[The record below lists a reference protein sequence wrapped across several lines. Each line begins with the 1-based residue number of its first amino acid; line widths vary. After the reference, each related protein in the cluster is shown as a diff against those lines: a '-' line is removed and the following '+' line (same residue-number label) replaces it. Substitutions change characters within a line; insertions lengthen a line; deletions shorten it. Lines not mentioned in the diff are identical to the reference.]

1 MKKTLLIIV
10 LLSFGFSQRQEKNE
24 IITERHDNGL
34 KKLVLVFEGTGI
46 NETLIGRY
54 GFYDTGV
61 KHFVE
66 LYKNNKKHGKSIYWY
81 KNGQKKEEVT
91 YKNVKLDGI
100 WTGWHENGQKEREGT
115 YKDGKKDG
123 IWTWWEGNGQKWSE
137 RIWKDRALISGKYWD
152 EEGNEK

>member
-91 YKNVKLDGI
+91 YKNVKLDGL
-100 WTGWHENGQKEREGT
+100 WTSWYKNGQKRIEGI

-123 IWTWWEGNGQKWSE
+123 IWTAWYDDGQKMSE
-137 RIWKDRALISGKYWD
+137 STLRNDRMERSIYCMA
-152 EEGNEK
+152 